1 MAKSRFR
8 PSEIP
13 GVGKISA
20 RVDRA
25 IRWRVEEGLRP
36 LRDRLDSQERTIR
49 ELEGRL
55 RAVEGTPAPAKRTAG
70 KRTAAKRTTAKR
82 TTGRTAAKRASRSQP
97 SDG

>member
-55 RAVEGTPAPAKRTAG
+55 RAVEGTPAPAKRAAG
-70 KRTAAKRTTAKR
+70 KRTTAKR
-82 TTGRTAAKRASRSQP
+82 ATSKRTAAKRASTGER

>member
-36 LRDRLDSQERTIR
+36 LRDRLDSQERRIR

-55 RAVEGTPAPAKRTAG
+55 RALEGEPAPARRTSAKR
-70 KRTAAKRTTAKR
+70 AATKRTTAKR
-82 TTGRTAAKRASRSQP
+82 
-97 SDG
+97 